1 MNYIDALRKISK
13 KLDAEFNESEL
24 ITHSPSKGAFREYIV
39 KNCIRPFLPDAYG
52 ISNGECFDY
61 TGAVSKQLDA
71 VIYDRLYSYV
81 IPYGDDFIQFPYE
94 SVYGNI
100 EIKSML
106 NKDELFKALD
116 NIESFKK
123 LTRKRAEAAQVIPN
137 RSFDIKGVEWNEE
150 GNYYEPFGIIFAF
163 SSNKPESIIKYLGE
177 KSIEN
182 VKYLPNIIVLYN
194 ERTIIFRIKYEENE
208 SGQSGWY
215 VNFTDDF
222 DGFVAI
228 PCGEDTL
235 PIFIT
240 SVLIYSSFERISS
253 MDIPELINPIIDDAL
268 HRGESYK
275 QYIFKKK

>member
-1 MNYIDALRKISK
+1 M
-13 KLDAEFNESEL
+13 
-24 ITHSPSKGAFREYIV
+24 
-39 KNCIRPFLPDAYG
+39 
-52 ISNGECFDY
+52 
-61 TGAVSKQLDA
+61 
-71 VIYDRLYSYV
+71 
-81 IPYGDDFIQFPYE
+81 
-94 SVYGNI
+94 
-100 EIKSML
+100 
-106 NKDELFKALD
+106 
-116 NIESFKK
+116 
-123 LTRKRAEAAQVIPN
+123 
-137 RSFDIKGVEWNEE
+137 EWNEE

-163 SSNKPESIIKYLGE
+163 GSNKPESIIKYLSE

-182 VKYLPNIIVLYN
+182 VKYLPNIIILYN

-208 SGQSGWY
+208 NGQSGWY

-275 QYIFKKK
+275 QCIYKKK

>member
-1 MNYIDALRKISK
+1 MRLFMIGYI
-13 KLDAEFNESEL
+13 
-24 ITHSPSKGAFREYIV
+24 HM
-39 KNCIRPFLPDAYG
+39 
-52 ISNGECFDY
+52 
-61 TGAVSKQLDA
+61 
-71 VIYDRLYSYV
+71 YDRLYSYV

-163 SSNKPESIIKYLGE
+163 GSNKPESIIKYLSE

-182 VKYLPNIIVLYN
+182 VKYLPNIIILYN

-208 SGQSGWY
+208 NGQSGWN

-275 QYIFKKK
+275 QCIYKKK